1 MKDIEHNNAIN
12 IDEEKNEDDN
22 LMTLEGTGEELLE
35 KILDK
40 VEYRYN
46 NKDNKK
52 KKYLFFFRI

>member
-1 MKDIEHNNAIN
+1 MEDIEPNNAIN

-52 KKYLFFFRI
+52 KIFILF

>member
-40 VEYRYN
+40 VEYRLII
-46 NKDNKK
+46 KIIKK
-52 KKYLFFFRI
+52 KIFILF

>member
-1 MKDIEHNNAIN
+1 MKDIEQNNAIN

-52 KKYLFFFRI
+52 KIFILF